1 MAFTLI
7 ELLVVIAIIAIL
19 AAILFP
25 VFAKARERARTASC
39 TSNLRQIG
47 QAIAMYTGDYDDL
60 YPYAADWVDKAFPVI
75 WAPMY
80 QPLIA
85 AMPLLYQCVDPYLKS
100 QQVWVCPSDTGIV
113 YDYISAQMVN
123 SPCIYL
129 QYGMSYGYRTE
140 LGILGLSITD
150 VKRPSEIHILAD
162 SDGCWHFG
170 TRDRLSTYR
179 YNVLYLDG
187 HVKLSLYSDYSRSW
201 QSSAT
206 Q

>member
-1 MAFTLI
+1 
-7 ELLVVIAIIAIL
+7 
-19 AAILFP
+19 
-25 VFAKARERARTASC
+25 
-39 TSNLRQIG
+39 
-47 QAIAMYTGDYDDL
+47 
-60 YPYAADWVDKAFPVI
+60 
-75 WAPMY
+75 
-80 QPLIA
+80 
-85 AMPLLYQCVDPYLKS
+85 
-100 QQVWVCPSDTGIV
+100 
-113 YDYISAQMVN
+113 
-123 SPCIYL
+123 
-129 QYGMSYGYRTE
+129 